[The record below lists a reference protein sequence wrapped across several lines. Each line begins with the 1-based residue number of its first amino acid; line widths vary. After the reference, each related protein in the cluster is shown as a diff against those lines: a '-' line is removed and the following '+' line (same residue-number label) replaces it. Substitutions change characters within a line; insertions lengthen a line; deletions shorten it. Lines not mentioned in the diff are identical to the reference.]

1 MYQATPVARE
11 FTSSGY
17 IIAVIASLS
26 FAMQPRAKFFQGLI
40 TNVFLTCLG
49 VAITIFGLWCSRQAQ
64 LNTQSP
70 GSTEL
75 YNSSA
80 AAVSAVFLFF
90 NVFAVNSFR
99 AVLSLYY
106 KLMNSDI
113 RV

>member
-11 FTSSGY
+11 FGSSGY
-17 IIAVIASLS
+17 IAAVIATLS

-40 TNVFLTCLG
+40 RNILFTCLA
-49 VAITIFGLWCSRQAQ
+49 VPIAILGLWCSRQAQ

-80 AAVSAVFLFF
+80 AAVSAIFLFF

-99 AVLSLYY
+99 AVRSLYY
-106 KLMNSDI
+106 KLTNSDT